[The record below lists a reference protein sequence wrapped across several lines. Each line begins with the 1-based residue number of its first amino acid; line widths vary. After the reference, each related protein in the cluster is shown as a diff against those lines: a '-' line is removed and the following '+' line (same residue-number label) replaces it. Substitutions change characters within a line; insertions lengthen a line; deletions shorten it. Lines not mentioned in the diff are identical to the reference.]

1 MWLLWWGEHTPNQRG
16 GKQATGAYNS
26 SAIMSFVDAL
36 RAVNSLKDLGLIDDY
51 AVAGAMAI
59 VFWTEPVP
67 TYDLDVLVVLPR
79 QPGELV
85 SLDSIY
91 RWAAQQGYPA
101 TEEHLL
107 VHGVPT
113 QFLPSPNRLSD
124 EAIRSAIETEYE
136 GTRVR
141 VVPPEYL
148 IALYLEPPARTARR
162 RERAAMLMELP
173 SLDHARLREI
183 MERHGLTF

>member
-1 MWLLWWGEHTPNQRG
+1 
-16 GKQATGAYNS
+16 
-26 SAIMSFVDAL
+26 MSFVDAL

-79 QPGELV
+79 QPGQPV

-101 TEEHLL
+101 TEEPIDF
-107 VHGVPT
+107 PT
-113 QFLPSPNRLSD
+113 RRSGRQSRRSTRGRVCVSSRPS
-124 EAIRSAIETEYE
+124 T
-136 GTRVR
+136 
-141 VVPPEYL
+141 
-148 IALYLEPPARTARR
+148 
-162 RERAAMLMELP
+162 
-173 SLDHARLREI
+173 
-183 MERHGLTF
+183 